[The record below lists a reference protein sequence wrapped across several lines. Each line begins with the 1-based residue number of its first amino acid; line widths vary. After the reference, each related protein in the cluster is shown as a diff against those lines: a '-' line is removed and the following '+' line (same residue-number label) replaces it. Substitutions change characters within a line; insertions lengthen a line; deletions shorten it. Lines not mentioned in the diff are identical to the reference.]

1 MSERGIPI
9 DRTDGRC
16 TMPTITVEGPIIR
29 DIEKKRELVRRL
41 TDVAKDVY
49 RIEHIVVLIKENPG
63 ENVGVNGV
71 LVADRR
77 QSGGS

>member
-1 MSERGIPI
+1 
-9 DRTDGRC
+9 
-16 TMPTITVEGPIIR
+16 MPTITVEGPILR
-29 DIEKKRELVRRL
+29 DVEKKRELVRRL

-49 RIEHIVVLIKENPG
+49 RIEHIVVLIKENPS

-71 LVADRR
+71 LVADRK

>member
-1 MSERGIPI
+1 
-9 DRTDGRC
+9 
-16 TMPTITVEGPIIR
+16 MPTITVEGPIIR

-41 TDVAKDVY
+41 TDVATDVY
-49 RIEHIVVLIKENPG
+49 HIEHIVVLIKENPS

>member
-1 MSERGIPI
+1 
-9 DRTDGRC
+9 
-16 TMPTITVEGPIIR
+16 MPTITVEGPIIR

-41 TDVAKDVY
+41 TEVAKDVY
-49 RIEHIVVLIKENPG
+49 KIEHIVVLIKENPS